1 MSSEILMFH
10 EICKVEESREMSQ
23 SLAETKERLTEEQQT
38 LTVKLDDLLA
48 DNK

>member
-1 MSSEILMFH
+1 
-10 EICKVEESREMSQ
+10 MSQ